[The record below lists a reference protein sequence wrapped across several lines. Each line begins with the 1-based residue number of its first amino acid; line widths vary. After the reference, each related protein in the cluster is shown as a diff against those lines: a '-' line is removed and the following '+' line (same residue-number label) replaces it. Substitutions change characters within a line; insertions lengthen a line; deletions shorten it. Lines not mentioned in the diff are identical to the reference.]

1 MGIQHKTS
9 SVQSKTHVGDSKY
22 GVVMIPFSDCLW
34 DDTCLPNFR
43 FSTKWAHS
51 ARFVTTIGE
60 FMKHEPINK
69 QSILCLDFF
78 IFICNHACLVSITNL
93 EFKTRECN
101 SENIWNHLHLF
112 HLQNEIYNLCELVS
126 LNASSYLED
135 EIANKLFLLRSFFVV
150 DPTNSK
156 ASQF

>member
-51 ARFVTTIGE
+51 IR
-60 FMKHEPINK
+60 
-69 QSILCLDFF
+69 
-78 IFICNHACLVSITNL
+78 SITHYL
-93 EFKTRECN
+93 VRICSCSSKIIKTIYGGLYTKWNFTLGIKIKETQELSNSIGRELKIGSKGFILGVQTKVC
-101 SENIWNHLHLF
+101 
-112 HLQNEIYNLCELVS
+112 QNDLAPMWHHFGAKFS
-126 LNASSYLED
+126 WS
-135 EIANKLFLLRSFFVV
+135 
-150 DPTNSK
+150 
-156 ASQF
+156 